1 MLQKGEMISAFPE
14 DDDEPVANI
23 TYSLCGEKVF
33 EHIKARI
40 FDMRSL
46 DGVMICT
53 DGVLAPYQSTENF
66 KRSFVRP
73 VVRRVIDG
81 NTNDVKSFVYDLGLR
96 SGVGDDVSLAMIL
109 KGNTKSKLYK

>member
-46 DGVMICT
+46 DGVLICT

-66 KRSFVRP
+66 KRSFVHP
-73 VVRRVIDG
+73 VVRRVLDG
-81 NTNDVKSFVYDLGLR
+81 KTNDVKNFVYDLGLR

-109 KGNTKSKLYK
+109 KGNTKSKPYK